1 MAKHWKDFEMVSE
14 KGWME
19 QRRHE
24 RVSATV
30 NITYRVLNV
39 EEKVNVLNYPRYKDT
54 GVIHLPKLA
63 KKFHSYHAVTK
74 DISEGGLSITGPNP
88 FKIGEWVEV
97 SMQPPKYKTPV
108 VMLAEVKWIKSYTQ
122 MGKAY
127 YNAGVVVL
135 ALDSDS
141 MDSLSRYLLS
151 EKIRMDNENKG

>member
-1 MAKHWKDFEMVSE
+1 MVVE

-39 EEKVNVLNYPRYKDT
+39 EEKVYVLNYPRYKDT
-54 GVIHLPKLA
+54 SVIHLPKLA

-74 DISEGGLSITGPNP
+74 DISEGGLSITGPIP
-88 FKIGEWVEV
+88 FRVGEWVEV
-97 SMQPPKYKTPV
+97 SILPPKYITPV
-108 VMLAEVKWIKSYTQ
+108 VMLAEVKWIKSYNQ
-122 MGKAY
+122 LGKAY
-127 YNAGVVVL
+127 HNAGVVVL

-151 EKIRMDNENKG
+151 EKIRQDNENKG